1 MKMQVIY
8 GRWDSKGRVSVDY
21 VEERDDIDHYEA
33 VRLSKLEGVA
43 CVAAQETMKARM
55 VYVNGTM
62 SQV

>member
-8 GRWDSKGRVSVDY
+8 GRYDTKGRVSVART
-21 VEERDDIDHYEA
+21 EERELSHAEA
-33 VRLSKLEGVA
+33 VELSKLEGVA
-43 CVAAQETMKARM
+43 AIAAQETMKARM